1 MSVEVDN
8 CTISGGEIENLLA
21 VGIDYAAV
29 GRGAPSVVGIASAT
43 ESIGGENLWSAVG
56 EGLLGC
62 GIGVVI
68 AVETHS
74 VGGPAD
80 GKGGADGAGVAACAS
95 SGNSASARSG
105 IVGPR

>member
-8 CTISGGEIENLLA
+8 CTISCGEIENLLP

-29 GRGAPSVVGIASAT
+29 GRGAPSVVGIAGAT
-43 ESIGGENLWSAVG
+43 VSIWGKNLCGAVG

-80 GKGGADGAGVAACAS
+80 GEGSADGAGVAACAS
-95 SGNSASARSG
+95 SDNSASARSG